1 MDVLASALPWAQIG
15 WGAIVVL
22 VVILILRGHLVP
34 RIFHEDLIRDRD
46 RWRAMAEQL
55 REENGKLLVIGE
67 LGVNSIHAIEQVVA
81 NALAEDHARENSAK
95 KANKTKDSP

>member
-1 MDVLASALPWAQIG
+1 MDVLAAALPWSQIG

-22 VVILILRGHLVP
+22 VVILILRGYLVP

-46 RWRAMAEQL
+46 RWRTLAEQL
-55 REENGKLLVIGE
+55 REENAKLLVIGE

-81 NALAEDHARENSAK
+81 QAIAEDHAKMVEK
-95 KANKTKDSP
+95 NKIDRVDPS